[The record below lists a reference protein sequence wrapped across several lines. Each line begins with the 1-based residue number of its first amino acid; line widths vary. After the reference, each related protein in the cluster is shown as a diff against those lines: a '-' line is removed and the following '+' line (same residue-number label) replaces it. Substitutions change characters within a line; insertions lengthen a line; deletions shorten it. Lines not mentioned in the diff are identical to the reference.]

1 MTIFNTKSDNKL
13 SALAVKRDATKAEIE
28 SLTDFIDQ
36 MQAILESAE
45 PTEQMQALL
54 KSMEDRKATL
64 EEKVANYQEELQ
76 SYQENN

>member
-1 MTIFNTKSDNKL
+1 MTIFNTKPDPKL

-28 SLTDFIDQ
+28 SLTDFIYQ

-54 KSMEDRKATL
+54 KSMKDRKATL
-64 EEKVANYQEELQ
+64 EEKVSHYQKELR